1 MSANPALSDE
11 TMAGSATLSK
21 LKTLASKMRDPT
33 LYSTLNPSVSLSHA
47 PLLSHADI
55 AAISQFGQLL
65 NERDGISFFELAQ
78 SGLVEALLEY
88 LTAEDGGIDVT
99 GSTDSNPTSP
109 SGAGKGLKDDGS
121 AGTERRIYRLRAFC
135 HIFLGAPAP
144 QPPPTAAGT
153 PSTGKKATRS
163 ASRGVPPPV
172 PPAAAEPPNA
182 GGGGEKL
189 LGLLVSKL
197 HEALNMIERFPLLLT
212 EGNSSDTSSAGLKAL
227 TQPFKLRL
235 TRAPGTSTTLKEY
248 ASSRA
253 HRAVGVCCGD

>member
-78 SGLVEALLEY
+78 SGLVEALLSTSPQRME
-88 LTAEDGGIDVT
+88 ASMT

-109 SGAGKGLKDDGS
+109 SGAGKGLKEMARQARSVASTAYVHS
-121 AGTERRIYRLRAFC
+121 A
-135 HIFLGAPAP
+135 
-144 QPPPTAAGT
+144 
-153 PSTGKKATRS
+153 
-163 ASRGVPPPV
+163 
-172 PPAAAEPPNA
+172 
-182 GGGGEKL
+182 
-189 LGLLVSKL
+189 
-197 HEALNMIERFPLLLT
+197 
-212 EGNSSDTSSAGLKAL
+212 TSSSARPHRSRRRLLPARRLLARKRRDRPRAGCHRLYH
-227 TQPFKLRL
+227 PRRRSLRMPAVAARSSL
-235 TRAPGTSTTLKEY
+235 ASLSRSFTRRST
-248 ASSRA
+248 
-253 HRAVGVCCGD
+253 